1 MDSVTVPIARRR
13 GLWDRLA
20 TDLRPRDLGSRATE
34 VALDDLDDALDDIV
48 AGSARGRWVV
58 RVGG

>member
-1 MDSVTVPIARRR
+1 V
-13 GLWDRLA
+13 
-20 TDLRPRDLGSRATE
+20 TE
-34 VALDDLDDALDDIV
+34 VGLDDLDPALDAIV